1 MSALLSDELKLC
13 AKSHGRKEPH
23 FFTKENIDDRD
34 FLHYIHG
41 FEVAKMHMGVR
52 LTLDSTPKYFRTPE
66 VWDRI
71 RRIYSRECLRE
82 KKFILSLREPT
93 VRELSSFNQ
102 YHGMCKKRNL
112 RMCPYHYTVDF
123 NDTLHDYIDRHYRRV
138 EEPSGD
144 GFYIRNIKSLLRIK
158 SRDQLFILSFESLI
172 DDRQIDTINRLL
184 KFIGE
189 PPVNSTKGFF
199 PHLNPRV
206 NHYTGESGGFPYR
219 VLCTD
224 VEFLRDMFS
233 KANEGLLEFI
243 NSDPNRPVFEPEFL
257 PFQERLPT
265 ECIDDASI
273 G

>member
-1 MSALLSDELKLC
+1 MIAGLLLTALTVPCTFAAFNTSFANSSFVGDPNLFIVGVQKGATTSLSALLSDELKLC

-41 FEVAKMHMGVR
+41 FEVAKMHMGAR
-52 LTLDSTPKYFRTPE
+52 LTLDSTPKYFRSPE

-123 NDTLHDYIDRHYRRV
+123 NDTFHDYIDRRRTLW
-138 EEPSGD
+138 
-144 GFYIRNIKSLLRIK
+144 RW
-158 SRDQLFILSFESLI
+158 
-172 DDRQIDTINRLL
+172 
-184 KFIGE
+184 
-189 PPVNSTKGFF
+189 
-199 PHLNPRV
+199 
-206 NHYTGESGGFPYR
+206 
-219 VLCTD
+219 
-224 VEFLRDMFS
+224 FLHQ
-233 KANEGLLEFI
+233 KH
-243 NSDPNRPVFEPEFL
+243 
-257 PFQERLPT
+257 
-265 ECIDDASI
+265 
-273 G
+273 